1 MTMLTRRDSGPLSE
15 MLDWLDTV
23 QPLHF
28 ATAMPMIKV
37 EEYAEDDRYVV
48 RADLPGIDPE
58 KDVRVSIEG
67 DVLTIHGER
76 REEQHAK
83 HRSEVRF
90 GSFTRS
96 FTLPTGCRTD
106 EVTASYEAGVLQ
118 VSLPIQASATP
129 PIEIPVNRV
138 GE

>member
-1 MTMLTRRDSGPLSE
+1 MTGLTRRSTASLSE

-23 QPLHF
+23 QPFHF
-28 ATAMPMIKV
+28 ATDAPYIKV
-37 EEYAEDDRYVV
+37 DEFTDEGKYVL

-58 KDVRVSIEG
+58 KDVAVSIDG

-76 REEQHAK
+76 REETHER
-83 HRSEVRF
+83 HRSEVRY

-96 FTLPTGCRTD
+96 FALPAGCQKD
-106 EVTASYEAGVLQ
+106 QVTARYEAGVLE
-118 VSLPIQASATP
+118 VSIPTTSPATEPIQ
-129 PIEIPVNRV
+129 IPVTRV